1 MTTQEMLDAL
11 EMELFGF
18 IKSNERKVNAL
29 VDEQEEIIAQA
40 EFADKVLNS
49 RTFIQGNPL

>member
-1 MTTQEMLDAL
+1 MTTQEMLDQL
-11 EMELFGF
+11 EIELFGF

-40 EFADKVLNS
+40 EFADKALRS
-49 RTFIQGNPL
+49 RTFLSGNQL

>member
-29 VDEQEEIIAQA
+29 VDEQEAIIAQA

>member
-29 VDEQEEIIAQA
+29 VDEIDEIVAQA

>member
-29 VDEQEEIIAQA
+29 VDEQEELLAQA
-40 EFADKVLNS
+40 EFADKALRS
-49 RTFIQGNPL
+49 RTFIQGNAL

>member
-29 VDEQEEIIAQA
+29 VDEIDEIVAQA

-49 RTFIQGNPL
+49 RTFIQGNAL

>member
-1 MTTQEMLDAL
+1 MTKQEMLDQL
-11 EMELFGF
+11 EIELFGF

-29 VDEQEEIIAQA
+29 VDEIDEIVAQA

>member
-1 MTTQEMLDAL
+1 MTTQEMLDQL
-11 EMELFGF
+11 EIELFGF

-29 VDEQEEIIAQA
+29 VDEIDEIVAQA

-49 RTFIQGNPL
+49 RTFIQGNQL